1 MEIFCK
7 RILLSTS
14 LFSLVIFAGC
24 RTMSVE
30 NLTPTAMPMNPS
42 GIYTL
47 SVKAVPLSDA
57 VDRDS
62 VTASVVVAG
71 EKHPMQANP
80 VADNIFDFDYRLP
93 EGVDTARYYFLINY
107 RFFRPGNQLGD
118 LREYSSDLQQFRL
131 QSRYAISL
139 ETERAP
145 VGTPINIFGRG
156 FSRSD
161 RIFVG
166 ERAADT
172 RFISDSTLQFV
183 IPEVQPGTSYPVE
196 LRSGRS
202 VESVGFLRVDPA
214 NPLRVIPAVVELER
228 GERATLVV
236 AIDNAAISGGVP
248 INVETDIPDSIIMP
262 EVKIP
267 SGARTVSVTIEGG
280 EPGEGSLFLSGRGFS
295 EIRVPLSVR

>member
-1 MEIFCK
+1 MDIFCK
-7 RILLSTS
+7 RILLSSS
-14 LFSLVIFAGC
+14 LFLLLIFAGC

-57 VDRDS
+57 VERDS
-62 VTASVVVAG
+62 VTAKVVVGG
-71 EKHPMQANP
+71 ETHPMTVNP
-80 VADNIFDFDYRLP
+80 VAANVFDFDYRLP

-107 RFFRPGNQLGD
+107 RFFRPGNQPGD
-118 LREYSSDLQQFRL
+118 LREYSSALQEFRL
-131 QSRYAISL
+131 QSRFAISL

-145 VGTPINIFGRG
+145 IGTPINIFGRG
-156 FSRSD
+156 FSRND

-172 RFISDSTLQFV
+172 RYISESTLQFV
-183 IPEVQPGTSYPVE
+183 VPEVDSGTSYPVE

-214 NPLRVIPAVVELER
+214 NPLQVIPAVVELER

-236 AIDNAAISGGVP
+236 AIDNPAVSGGVP
-248 INVETDIPDSIIMP
+248 ISVETDIPDSIIMP

-267 SGARTVSVTIEGG
+267 AGARTVSVTIEGG
-280 EPGEGSLFLSGRGFS
+280 EPGEGSLYLSGRGFA
-295 EIRVPLSVR
+295 EIRVPLTVR